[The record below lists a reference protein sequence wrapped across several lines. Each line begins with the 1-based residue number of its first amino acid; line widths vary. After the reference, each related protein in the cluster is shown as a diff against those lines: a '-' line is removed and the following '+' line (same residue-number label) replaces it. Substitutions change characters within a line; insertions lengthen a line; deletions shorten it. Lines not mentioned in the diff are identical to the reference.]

1 MERSKQNK
9 KIDELNKLR
18 RLIVKLSI
26 TVGFVPDGLKN
37 KFRKL
42 YNDVFTPRNKFG
54 YFLKTKH
61 GYGDGHYYYFEMD
74 GKKYKAKNEDELF
87 ELFKPFA
94 DDIDM
99 FELSGIKE
107 LNYITNIGRRQ

>member
-18 RLIVKLSI
+18 RLIVKISI

-37 KFRKL
+37 KFKKI
-42 YNDVFTPRNKFG
+42 YTQIWTTRNKFG
-54 YFLKTKH
+54 YFLRTKH
-61 GYGDGHYYYFEMD
+61 GYGDSHYHYFDMN
-74 GKKYKAKNEDELF
+74 GKRYKAKTEDDLF

-99 FELSGIKE
+99 FEWSGKKE
-107 LNYITNIGRRQ
+107 LEYITNIGRR